1 MVKPA
6 VPSSPPS
13 LPRAGAR
20 SAAGSTGPA
29 GSAEKNRRF
38 DVIVCGGGPSGV
50 AAALAAARRGCRTLL
65 VERYGFCGGM
75 ATAALV
81 NPFSGH
87 AFHDQLAPVGKRASL
102 IGGIFKE
109 VALAL
114 HAGGGFGSVLMD
126 AAFDE
131 ELLKRIYDAAL
142 VEAGVTVRYH
152 TYLTGV
158 RTKTTAG
165 KRITGIDTIS
175 KGGPEAFS
183 AEVFVDCSGDG
194 DLAAMAG
201 CPFSV
206 GRPADGLT
214 QAMTVSFRMANVDK
228 RAMAAAGGMRPA
240 RALVEPYFQQ
250 ALAAGELHY
259 PHRNFVHFYDYP
271 RPGVLHF
278 NMTRIN
284 RVSGLSAE
292 DLTHAEIEGRRQA
305 FVLGEWL
312 MRNVPWFRDAFV
324 DKVACQV
331 GVRETRH
338 IDGLYTM
345 TMDDI
350 VEARKFP
357 DGITRSR
364 YFIDIHNPTGA
375 LDPHQRPNGKGEV
388 RSGFGPP
395 PGDFYEVPYRCLVNA
410 HCPNLL
416 VACRAL
422 SASHEA
428 SAAVRV
434 MATMH
439 GVGEAAGIAAT
450 EAVRRACGVTEIPGE
465 WVRSQ
470 IAYMSEPPDYGTPWN
485 VEKNFEQKETKA
497 TEMKNEETPMPHPAF
512 CMTDMENRLRM
523 QPVSR

>member
-6 VPSSPPS
+6 VPSSSSPS
-13 LPRAGAR
+13 PPRADAR
-20 SAAGSTGPA
+20 SAGSAGST
-29 GSAEKNRRF
+29 EKDRLF

-87 AFHDQLAPVGKRASL
+87 ALHDQLAPVGKRASL

-131 ELLKRIYDAAL
+131 ELLKSIYDAAL

-152 TYLTGV
+152 TWLASIRMDGN
-158 RTKTTAG
+158 
-165 KRITGIDTIS
+165 RILGIDTLS
-175 KGGPEAFS
+175 KGGREEFR

-228 RAMAAAGGMRPA
+228 RAMAAADGMRLA
-240 RALVEPYFQQ
+240 RALVEPYFQK
-250 ALAAGELHY
+250 ALASGKLHY
-259 PHRNFVHFYDYP
+259 PHRNFVHFYDHP

-350 VEARKFP
+350 VQARKFP

-388 RSGFGPP
+388 HAGFGPP
-395 PGDFYEVPYRCLVNA
+395 PGDFYEVPYRCLVNT

-450 EAVRRACGVTEIPGE
+450 EAAHRKCRVTDVSGE
-465 WVRSQ
+465 WLRSQ
-470 IAYMSEPPDYGTPWN
+470 ISYMSEPPDYGAPWN
-485 VEKNFEQKETKA
+485 AEKNFEQEETKA
-497 TEMKNEETPMPHPAF
+497 TKMENEDIPMLHPVFSLA
-512 CMTDMENRLRM
+512 DMESRLRR